1 MIPNSE
7 GNLSIR
13 NARIFDGESAVLVEG
28 SIIVRD
34 GRITAIGDAEAG
46 GGAGS
51 AVETVVDAGGRVV
64 IPGLIDAHFHAY
76 ALSLTSAVNETG
88 PLSYSALAGAR
99 RLEAALVRG
108 FTSVRDVAGGDVG
121 LATAIE
127 EGLYPGPRY
136 FFTGPALSQTGGHG
150 DIRAANDGS
159 CFHGGHM
166 CEVVDGV
173 EDLLLAVRHRFRT
186 GATAIKLMTSGGVIS
201 PVDPIRVPQYSAA
214 EIQVVTEEASRRGS
228 YATAHAYSPE
238 AIRHSVLNGVRC
250 IEHGNLLDVE
260 TARLM
265 AEHDVYLVPTLVTY
279 DAMGRRGSE
288 IGLTEVGAAKNQEV
302 LAAGKKAV
310 TLARDAGVR
319 IGFGTDLMGELEDE
333 QLAGLRLQ
341 CEVLGVYDAL
351 RSATS
356 TNAALLRREDLGRIE
371 EGACADLVILDGDPF
386 EEPSVLWDGS
396 RNRTVIKAGRVV
408 PSGGVPAGPA
418 MVDQAYS
425 GASA

>member
-1 MIPNSE
+1 VVPNLP
-7 GNLSIR
+7 GNLTIR
-13 NARIFDGESAVLVEG
+13 NARIFDGESPALVEG
-28 SIIVRD
+28 SITVRD
-34 GRITAIGDAEAG
+34 GRITAVR
-46 GGAGS
+46 GS
-51 AVETVVDAGGRVV
+51 AEDSGASPDSETVLDAGGRVV

-76 ALSLTSAVNETG
+76 ALSLTSALNETG

-99 RLEAALVRG
+99 RLEAALRRG

-121 LATAIE
+121 LSAAIE
-127 EGLYPGPRY
+127 EGLCPGPRY
-136 FFTGPALSQTGGHG
+136 FYTGPALSQTGGHG

-173 EDLLLAVRHRFRT
+173 EDLLRAVRHRFRT

-214 EIQVVTEEASRRGS
+214 EIRAVTEEASRRGS

-238 AIRHSVLNGVRC
+238 AISHSVLNGVRC
-250 IEHGNLLDVE
+250 IEHGNLLDAE

-265 AEHDVYLVPTLVTY
+265 AEYDVYLVPTLVTY
-279 DAMGRRGSE
+279 DAMGRRGAE
-288 IGLTEVGAAKNQEV
+288 IGLTEMGAAKNHEV
-302 LAAGKKAV
+302 LAAGKNAV
-310 TLARDAGVR
+310 TLA
-319 IGFGTDLMGELEDE
+319 LEDE

-341 CEVLGVYDAL
+341 VEVLGVYDAL

-356 TNAALLRREDLGRIE
+356 TNAALLGREDLGHIA

-396 RNRTVIKAGRVV
+396 RKRIVIKAGHIVSSDGLR
-408 PSGGVPAGPA
+408 AGKAA
-418 MVDQAYS
+418 MDEAIS
-425 GASA
+425 GAHS

>member
-1 MIPNSE
+1 MTRNQP
-7 GNLSIR
+7 GALTIR
-13 NARIFDGESAVLVEG
+13 NARIFNGESRDLFEG
-28 SIIVRD
+28 TITVRA
-34 GRITAIGDAEAG
+34 GRIAALGDDET
-46 GGAGS
+46 AGS
-51 AVETVVDAGGRVV
+51 AAGTVLDAGGRTV

-76 ALSLTSAVNETG
+76 ALSLTSVENETG

-99 RLEAALVRG
+99 RLEAALRRG
-108 FTSVRDVAGGDVG
+108 FTSVRDVAGGDIG
-121 LATAIE
+121 LANAIE

-173 EDLLLAVRHRFRT
+173 DDLLRAVRHRFRT
-186 GATAIKLMTSGGVIS
+186 GATAVKLMTSGGVIS

-214 EIQVVTEEASRRGS
+214 EIRVVTEEASRRGS

-250 IEHGNLLDVE
+250 IEHGNLLDAE

-265 AEHDVYLVPTLVTY
+265 AEHEVFLVPTLVTY
-279 DAMGRRGSE
+279 DAMDRRGIE
-288 IGLTEVGAAKNQEV
+288 IGLTDVGAAKNREV
-302 LAAGKKAV
+302 LNAGKEAV
-310 TLARDAGVR
+310 ELARAAGVR
-319 IGFGTDLMGELEDE
+319 IGFGSDLMGELEDE

-356 TNAALLRREDLGRIE
+356 TNAALLRRDDLGRIA
-371 EGACADLVILDGDPF
+371 EGACADLVVLDGDPF
-386 EEPSVLWDGS
+386 DEPSILWDAS
-396 RNRTVIKAGRVV
+396 RTRTVIKDGKVV
-408 PSGGVPAGPA
+408 TTGHFNNYMPPLDMKTAPSVE
-418 MVDQAYS
+418 V
-425 GASA
+425 

>member
-1 MIPNSE
+1 MIPNSQ
-7 GNLSIR
+7 GNLTIR
-13 NARIFDGESAVLVEG
+13 NARIFDGESPGLVEG
-28 SIIVRD
+28 SITVRD
-34 GRITAIGDAEAG
+34 GRITAVGSTEEGSGARP
-46 GGAGS
+46 GAG
-51 AVETVVDAGGRVV
+51 TVLDARGRVV

-99 RLEAALVRG
+99 RLEAALLRG

-127 EGLYPGPRY
+127 EGLCPGPRY

-166 CEVVDGV
+166 CQVVDGV

-214 EIQVVTEEASRRGS
+214 EIRVVTEEASRRGS

-250 IEHGNLLDVE
+250 IEHGNLLDAE

-279 DAMGRRGSE
+279 DAMGRRGAE

-302 LAAGKKAV
+302 LAAGKNAV
-310 TLARDAGVR
+310 TLARAAGVR

-341 CEVLGVYDAL
+341 CEVLGVYEAL

-371 EGACADLVILDGDPF
+371 EGVCADLVILDGDPF

-396 RNRTVIKAGRVV
+396 RNRTVIKAGRIASSSGLPAIPNV
-408 PSGGVPAGPA
+408 PSELYVH
-418 MVDQAYS
+418 
-425 GASA
+425 

>member
-1 MIPNSE
+1 
-7 GNLSIR
+7 
-13 NARIFDGESAVLVEG
+13 
-28 SIIVRD
+28 
-34 GRITAIGDAEAG
+34 
-46 GGAGS
+46 
-51 AVETVVDAGGRVV
+51 
-64 IPGLIDAHFHAY
+64 
-76 ALSLTSAVNETG
+76 
-88 PLSYSALAGAR
+88 
-99 RLEAALVRG
+99 
-108 FTSVRDVAGGDVG
+108 
-121 LATAIE
+121 
-127 EGLYPGPRY
+127 
-136 FFTGPALSQTGGHG
+136 
-150 DIRAANDGS
+150 
-159 CFHGGHM
+159 M

-214 EIQVVTEEASRRGS
+214 EIRVVTEEASRRGS

-238 AIRHSVLNGVRC
+238 AITHSVLNGVRC
-250 IEHGNLLDVE
+250 IEHGNLLDAE

-279 DAMGRRGSE
+279 DAMGRRGAE

-302 LAAGKKAV
+302 LAAGKNAV

-319 IGFGTDLMGELEDE
+319 IGFGSDLMGELEDE

-356 TNAALLRREDLGRIE
+356 TNAALLRREDLGRIAK
-371 EGACADLVILDGDPF
+371 GACADLVILDGNPF

-408 PSGGVPAGPA
+408 PSGGLPVGSA
-418 MVDQAYS
+418 MTDEALS

>member
-1 MIPNSE
+1 MIPNSQ
-7 GNLSIR
+7 GSLTIR
-13 NARIFDGESAVLVEG
+13 NARIFDGESPALIEG
-28 SIIVRD
+28 SIVIRD
-34 GRITAIGDAEAG
+34 GRVTAVGSTDEDT
-46 GGAGS
+46 GAGNIL
-51 AVETVVDAGGRVV
+51 DAGGRVV

-76 ALSLTSAVNETG
+76 ALSLTSAINETG

-99 RLEAALVRG
+99 RLEAALGRG

-150 DIRAANDGS
+150 DIRAANDAS

-186 GATAIKLMTSGGVIS
+186 GATAIKIMTSGGVIS

-214 EIQVVTEEASRRGS
+214 EIRVVTEEASRRGS

-238 AIRHSVLNGVRC
+238 AITHSVLNGVRC
-250 IEHGNLLDVE
+250 IEHGNLLDAQ

-265 AEHDVYLVPTLVTY
+265 AENDVYLIPTLVTY
-279 DAMGRRGSE
+279 DAMGRRGAE
-288 IGLTEVGAAKNQEV
+288 IGLTEVGVAKNQEV
-302 LAAGKKAV
+302 LAAGKNAV

-319 IGFGTDLMGELEDE
+319 IGFGSDLMGELEDE

-341 CEVLGVYDAL
+341 CEVLGVYDTL

-356 TNAALLRREDLGRIE
+356 TNAALLRRDDLGRIAK
-371 EGACADLVILDGDPF
+371 GACADFVILDGNPF
-386 EEPSVLWDGS
+386 DEPSVLWDER
-396 RNRTVIKAGRVV
+396 RNRTVIKAGHIVL
-408 PSGGVPAGPA
+408 SGGLPVTS
-418 MVDQAYS
+418 VITDEVTS

>member
-1 MIPNSE
+1 MIPTPQ
-7 GNLSIR
+7 GNLTIL
-13 NARIFDGESAVLVEG
+13 NARIFDGESPALADG
-28 SIIVRD
+28 TITVRD
-34 GRITAIGDAEAG
+34 GKITALG
-46 GGAGS
+46 
-51 AVETVVDAGGRVV
+51 AVENNSAGARPGTVLDAGGRVV

-99 RLEAALVRG
+99 RLEAALARG
-108 FTSVRDVAGGDVG
+108 FTSVRDVAGGDIG
-121 LATAIE
+121 LAAAIE
-127 EGLYPGPRY
+127 EGLHPGPRY

-173 EDLLLAVRHRFRT
+173 EDLLRAVRHRFRT

-214 EIQVVTEEASRRGS
+214 EIRAVTEEASRRGS

-250 IEHGNLLDVE
+250 IEHGNLLDEE
-260 TARLM
+260 TALLM
-265 AEHDVYLVPTLVTY
+265 AEYDVCLVPTLVTY
-279 DAMGRRGSE
+279 DAMGRRGTE

-302 LAAGKKAV
+302 LAVGKKAV
-310 TLARDAGVR
+310 KLARDAGVR

-341 CEVLGVYDAL
+341 CEVLGVHEAL

-356 TNAALLRREDLGRIE
+356 TNAGLLRREDLGRIT
-371 EGACADLVILDGDPF
+371 EGGCADLVILDGNPF
-386 EEPSVLWDGS
+386 DEPSVLWDGS
-396 RNRTVIKAGRVV
+396 RNRTVVKAGRVV
-408 PSGGVPAGPA
+408 ASGGLPAGPGGIDEAA
-418 MVDQAYS
+418 MANH
-425 GASA
+425 A

>member
-1 MIPNSE
+1 VTTPGS
-7 GNLSIR
+7 LTIR
-13 NARIFDGESAVLVEG
+13 NALIFDGESPDLIEP
-28 SIIVRD
+28 SISIRD
-34 GRITAIGDAEAG
+34 GRITATGREVEET
-46 GGAGS
+46 GA
-51 AVETVVDAGGRVV
+51 VLDAGGRTV

-76 ALSLTSAVNETG
+76 ALSLTSVKNETG

-108 FTSVRDVAGGDVG
+108 FTSVRDVAGGDIG
-121 LATAIE
+121 LANAIE

-150 DIRAANDGS
+150 DIRAANDAS

-173 EDLLLAVRHRFRT
+173 DDLLRAVRHRFRT

-214 EIQVVTEEASRRGS
+214 EIRVVTEEASRRGS

-260 TARLM
+260 TAQLM
-265 AEHDVYLVPTLVTY
+265 AQHDVFLVPTLVTY
-279 DAMGRRGSE
+279 DAMHRRGTE
-288 IGLTEVGAAKNQEV
+288 IGLTDVGAAKNREV
-302 LAAGKKAV
+302 LKAGKDAV
-310 TLARDAGVR
+310 ELARAAGVR
-319 IGFGTDLMGELEDE
+319 IGFGSDLMGELEDE

-341 CEVLGVYDAL
+341 CDALGVYGAL

-356 TNAALLRREDLGRIE
+356 TNAALLRRDDLGRIA
-371 EGACADLVILDGDPF
+371 EGACADLIVLDGNPF
-386 EEPSVLWDGS
+386 EEPSILWNES
-396 RNRTVIKAGRVV
+396 RPRTVIKDGQIISMGARDLPLDV
-408 PSGGVPAGPA
+408 PVA
-418 MVDQAYS
+418 
-425 GASA
+425 